1 MKKAILDLL
10 LATVMVFAPIKAT
23 LVTVMVLTVVDLVL
37 GIKASRKKRRKI
49 TSAGLKRT
57 IVKVLVYEAV
67 VMLGFLTETH
77 LTGDLIPVVK
87 IMGCYIGLTE
97 LTSILENIEAI
108 SGVSPIKKIIKKLNR
123 EEKD

>member
-1 MKKAILDLL
+1 MKKLILDLL
-10 LATVMVFAPIKAT
+10 LATIMVFAPIKAT
-23 LVTVMVLTVVDLVL
+23 LITVMVLTVVDLGL
-37 GIKASRKKRRKI
+37 GLKAARKKRRKI